1 MLYPIPQA
9 LHVST
14 GAQQGE
20 WLQENGPRFLV
31 RGEVE
36 KQDCNPL
43 VFVACKKA
51 SLCSCASRSCHQ
63 CDIMWYCRPHCRA
76 ISQSG
81 KETPDSEAVR
91 ISQRDNA
98 VNRAMEE
105 SQAKAVTPGCAGTI
119 HFEPSAW
126 KVRGGK
132 TRQPIW
138 FVLSICMFASFWNF
152 LKTYHIYWSSCMSS
166 VQRKWSRWNIMEYVE
181 YEWIWMNMNEQ
192 RMNMMYRKS
201 VALRSKSVLE

>member
-126 KVRGGK
+126 KVRGK
-132 TRQPIW
+132 
-138 FVLSICMFASFWNF
+138 FVEGRRANLFGLFCLFVCLRLFEIFWRHIISIDPPACPACRENDPGGISWN
-152 LKTYHIYWSSCMSS
+152 M
-166 VQRKWSRWNIMEYVE
+166 
-181 YEWIWMNMNEQ
+181 
-192 RMNMMYRKS
+192 
-201 VALRSKSVLE
+201 